1 MLSKLRALPIDIYF
15 PMTLVCIMAETE
27 MTERIEI
34 STQQI
39 VERVW
44 LSIAERRLRPGVQL
58 KEEQLASIFDVSR
71 ARVRQALVALERD
84 GLVTIIPNRGAFVCQ
99 PSVDDAK
106 DVFHVRR
113 CVERRVVERL
123 CEANTKA
130 DLTRLRSHVA
140 KERLANEKDMTT
152 DIIKLSG
159 GFHLLLAEIVG
170 SDFLFGTMRDLIART
185 SLITAVYRNNNRF
198 NCGPDE
204 HAEIV
209 EAIAKGDA
217 EKAIRLMEH
226 HLEHVESEL
235 DLNEIRRPSND
246 LRAALAFSA

>member
-1 MLSKLRALPIDIYF
+1 MNGR
-15 PMTLVCIMAETE
+15 TE
-27 MTERIEI
+27 V

-71 ARVRQALVALERD
+71 ARIRQALAALQRD
-84 GLVTIIPNRGAFVCQ
+84 GLVTIVPNRGAFVCK
-99 PSVDDAK
+99 PSVDEAR
-106 DVFHVRR
+106 DVFFVRR
-113 CVERRVVERL
+113 AVEKRVVERL
-123 CEANTKA
+123 CTAVSKA
-130 DLTRLRSHVA
+130 EIELLRSHVA
-140 KERLANEKDMTT
+140 KERIASEKDVTT

-159 GFHLLLAEIVG
+159 GFHLLLAQIVG

-185 SLITAVYRNNNRF
+185 SLITAVYRNTSRF

-204 HAEIV
+204 HADIV
-209 EAIAKGDA
+209 EAISKGDA
-217 EKAIRLMEH
+217 EKAIRLMSH

-235 DLNEIRRPSND
+235 DLSELRNPVQD
-246 LRAALAFSA
+246 LRAALA